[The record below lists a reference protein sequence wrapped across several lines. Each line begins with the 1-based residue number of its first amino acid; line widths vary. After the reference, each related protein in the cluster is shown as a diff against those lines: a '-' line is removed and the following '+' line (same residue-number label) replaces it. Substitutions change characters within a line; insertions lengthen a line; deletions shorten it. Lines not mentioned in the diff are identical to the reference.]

1 MSSVRRRR
9 LAATSLSA
17 VVILTLSACGFD
29 DQTNQQYQP
38 AAGANYR
45 SSTINVLNTVLVA
58 NANDSATLSASI
70 VNNSKENQSLSSV
83 TVDTLDGGESLPV
96 RGLKSLLPLP
106 KGETAFLGQASDAGG
121 WTVTSGAKPGYYV
134 KVTLNFTDA
143 PAVTVEAP
151 VVARTPDYD
160 FVTTG

>member
-1 MSSVRRRR
+1 VSSVRRRR
-9 LAATSLSA
+9 LAASSLSA

-58 NANDSATLSASI
+58 NANKSATLSASI
-70 VNNSKENQSLSSV
+70 VNNSNADQTLSSV
-83 TVDTLDGGESLPV
+83 TVDTLDGNKSLPV

-106 KGETAFLGQASDAGG
+106 KGGSAVLGQASDAGG
-121 WTVTSGAKPGYYV
+121 WTVTDGAKPGFYV

-143 PAVTVEAP
+143 PPVTVEAP

-160 FVTTG
+160 YVTTG

>member
-17 VVILTLSACGFD
+17 LVILTLSACGFD
-29 DQTNQQYQP
+29 DQTYHQYQP

-45 SSTINVLNTVLVA
+45 SPTINVLNTVLVA

-70 VNNSKENQSLSSV
+70 VNNSNENQSLSSV
-83 TVDTLDGGESLPV
+83 TVDTLDGSKSLPV

-106 KGETAFLGQASDAGG
+106 KGEAALLGQASDAGG

-151 VVARTPDYD
+151 VVARTADYD
-160 FVTTG
+160 FITTG

>member
-1 MSSVRRRR
+1 VSSVRRRR

-17 VVILTLSACGFD
+17 VVILTLSACGFG

-45 SSTINVLNTVLVA
+45 SSTINVLNTLLVA
-58 NANDSATLSASI
+58 NADKSATLSASI
-70 VNNSKENQSLSSV
+70 VNNSDESQSLSSV
-83 TVDTLDGGESLPV
+83 TVTTLNGKTTLPV
-96 RGLKSLLPLP
+96 RGTKILLPLP
-106 KGETAFLGQASDAGG
+106 KGESAVLGQASDAGG
-121 WTVTSGAKPGYYV
+121 WTVTDGAKPGYYV

-160 FVTTG
+160 FITG

>member
-9 LAATSLSA
+9 LAATALSA
-17 VVILTLSACGFD
+17 LVILTLSACGFD
-29 DQTNQQYQP
+29 DQTYHQYQP

-70 VNNSKENQSLSSV
+70 VNNSSSSQSLSSV
-83 TVDTLDGGESLPV
+83 TVTSTDGKTLPV
-96 RGLKSLLPLP
+96 KSTKILLPLP
-106 KGETAFLGQASDAGG
+106 KGGSAVLGQASDAGG
-121 WTVTSGAKPGYYV
+121 WTVTAGAKPGYYV

-143 PAVTVEAP
+143 PPVTINTP
-151 VVARTPDYD
+151 VVARTADYD